1 MRDAQEQMRNAASQ
15 SQKDDAKGAAATG
28 EEAARQLRK
37 AEAQMQNGS
46 PDAKRRALGDLQ
58 LESQQ
63 IAEAQRRVAN
73 EAEQLDRE
81 GGGAADARRRLA
93 GEKEKLADRVDAL
106 QQAAQRLGTDQKT
119 DPKAPPAGASAAGEA
134 AHDLAAQAVGQRM
147 RTGAQG
153 LRDAKGGKMAPGEQQ
168 LADALDKV
176 ARKMNGAD
184 AGGAKGDTQ
193 KIADQLDEVR
203 DARERLARLDKQM
216 KEAQQAAQNG
226 ARGQDGA
233 RGQEAGRAQAP
244 GRAGRSGP
252 EGQRGQ
258 GGSQGD
264 GQGGDVAR
272 LQQDYNK
279 ELRRTR
285 DLMDRL
291 QRGNPESGGRMTTP
305 EEHEWS
311 RSAPGTEAFKQDY
324 AAWQTLSA
332 DVARAL
338 ERAESSVANRLSNA
352 AAKDRLRAGGSERVP
367 DAYRQRVSKYF
378 ESIAVR
384 NPVIKKP

>member
-1 MRDAQEQMRNAASQ
+1 
-15 SQKDDAKGAAATG
+15 
-28 EEAARQLRK
+28 
-37 AEAQMQNGS
+37 
-46 PDAKRRALGDLQ
+46 
-58 LESQQ
+58 
-63 IAEAQRRVAN
+63 
-73 EAEQLDRE
+73 
-81 GGGAADARRRLA
+81 
-93 GEKEKLADRVDAL
+93 
-106 QQAAQRLGTDQKT
+106 
-119 DPKAPPAGASAAGEA
+119 
-134 AHDLAAQAVGQRM
+134 
-147 RTGAQG
+147 
-153 LRDAKGGKMAPGEQQ
+153 MAPGEQQ